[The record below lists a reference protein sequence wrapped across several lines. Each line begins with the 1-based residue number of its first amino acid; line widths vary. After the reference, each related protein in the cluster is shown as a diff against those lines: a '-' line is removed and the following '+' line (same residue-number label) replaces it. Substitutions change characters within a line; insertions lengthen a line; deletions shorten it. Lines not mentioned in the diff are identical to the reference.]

1 MYLIVGL
8 GNPGLKY
15 RQTRHN
21 IGFKVIDSWS
31 RDLGAPL
38 TKGRFR
44 GANVRTRFN
53 DHEIVLLR
61 PLTFMNQ
68 SGKSVK
74 ACLNSYGLKVG
85 SLLVVHDDLDLPV
98 GRIKVIIHSGAG
110 GHKGVESIIQYLGST
125 AFPRVKIGI
134 GRPRH
139 GETPEEYVLSPFYS
153 DEKNIIE
160 RVIHTGV
167 RACELFVSDGI
178 ESTMN
183 YINCQKI
190 AHEEVRN

>member
-1 MYLIVGL
+1 MGL

-31 RDLGAPL
+31 RDLGARL
-38 TKGRFR
+38 TTRRFR
-44 GANVRTRFN
+44 GANVRTRFK
-53 DHEIVLLR
+53 DHEIILLR

-98 GRIKVIIHSGAG
+98 GRIKVVINSGAG

-139 GETPEEYVLSPFYS
+139 DETPEEYVLSPFYS

-160 RVIHTGV
+160 KVIHTGI

-190 AHEEVRN
+190 AYEEVRN